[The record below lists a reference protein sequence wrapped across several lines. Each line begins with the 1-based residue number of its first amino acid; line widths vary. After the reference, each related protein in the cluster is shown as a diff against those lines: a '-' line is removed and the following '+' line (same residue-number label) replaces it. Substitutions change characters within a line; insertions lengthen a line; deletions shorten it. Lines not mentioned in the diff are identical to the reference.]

1 MLGIVDSNGKP
12 IKHPELTE
20 EELKQI
26 AESLDEK
33 YGPLSIESTLNF
45 FEFVDMWKRNFG
57 ELLDKTPEVG
67 YAKVVHGEWIRPT
80 KINGRTFDIP
90 HCSVCG
96 NVPCDTK
103 KLLSELRCAHEKRRR
118 TLLAPKEK
126 RRRLSLYWKK
136 PSFYLL
142 LLLSRMPQLRDT

>member
-1 MLGIVDSNGKP
+1 MMGIVDSNGKP

-67 YAKVVHGEWIRPT
+67 HAKIVHGEWIEKGYGGIVTYCSECLHRAP
-80 KINGRTFDIP
+80 INNRQELMLSNYCP
-90 HCSVCG
+90 NCG
-96 NVPCDTK
+96 AKMDGG
-103 KLLSELRCAHEKRRR
+103 
-118 TLLAPKEK
+118 KE
-126 RRRLSLYWKK
+126 
-136 PSFYLL
+136 
-142 LLLSRMPQLRDT
+142 